1 MLVLRLPFPH
11 TNTPLFSKFL
21 QALMDMFYQDDEGG
35 ANSLSEPPIVPTA
48 APRTSL
54 TYEEV
59 VRELMTSERQ
69 YLRDLHMIIKVFREE
84 IIKLK
89 ADQKEL
95 DVIFSNIL
103 DIYELTVTLLGSL
116 EDVMEMAQEQMPYIG
131 SCFEGKCK
139 INLILKYYNIFSAL
153 RIG

>member
-1 MLVLRLPFPH
+1 
-11 TNTPLFSKFL
+11 
-21 QALMDMFYQDDEGG
+21 MDMFYQDDESNV
-35 ANSLSEPPIVPTA
+35 NSLNEAPLTTT

-89 ADQKEL
+89 ADSKEL
-95 DVIFSNIL
+95 DTIFSNIL

-131 SCFEGKCK
+131 SCFEGTSQKNPF
-139 INLILKYYNIFSAL
+139 ISFLFII
-153 RIG
+153 